1 MAGDTRAHPGNLPAD
16 LTSTVGR
23 RKETAE
29 VLRLLSGSRL
39 VTVVGTGGV
48 GKSRLALHVARHVQA
63 TLPDGAWLV
72 DLAEVIEEDLL
83 ALKVL
88 STLPMAMRAGTGTA
102 GLVDSIGDRSLLL
115 LLDNCEHIIDVC
127 AKLAPDLLRACP
139 NLRILVTSRE
149 PLRIDGE
156 SVFLTPPLSVPEE
169 GQHRTKEAADRY
181 DAVRLF
187 LSRASAA
194 DPQFS
199 LTPDNQEAVLALC
212 RRLDG
217 LPLAIELAAARTRSM
232 PVPEIL
238 KRLEDRFGV
247 LTSGSRTAPPR
258 HRTLLAT
265 VDHSHEQCSEA
276 ARVLWARMSVF
287 AGGAGLD
294 AVERVGTE
302 GELLSDEVHHAL
314 NELVEKS
321 IVRFDNTRYHMLE
334 TLHQYGLRRLRASGG
349 EHAARKA
356 HRDYF
361 AGLAARMEAGWF
373 GADQTALLCAV
384 LTDLPNIRVALKF
397 CLTEPGEA
405 RAGLRM
411 AADLGIAWFIGGLH
425 HEARHWIDRLLA
437 ADPEPSRERVGALW
451 VNGHFT
457 VLGGAIPA
465 GLLILDECYDLAKR
479 FDDDAAI
486 ANVTFSRG
494 IAHLFQGNL
503 EAAVACFE
511 EAVRRERQ
519 ATGSTPHLAH
529 SQVFLGMAWCCIGRP
544 DRAVPVLEE
553 AYGHCRAHGEK
564 WLLSWAVMHLGHAA
578 LLQHRHADAMALL
591 SEALTRKSDLD
602 DMFGI
607 CIALDFLGLAE
618 ADRGDAERATRLM
631 GAATALGEAFNIP
644 HRFEAWIARSA
655 QYLDQAR
662 ESLGPSAYNKALKD
676 GRRLSKDQAVAYA
689 LRKEPDPSQAGNGA
703 LPLTPREREVAGL
716 LTKGKT
722 NKEIATELFIT
733 RRTVDT
739 HVENILNK
747 LGFTSR
753 TQVAALL
760 GARETGQLLAIQ
772 Q

>member
-1 MAGDTRAHPGNLPAD
+1 MVGDTRTHLGDLPAD
-16 LTSTVGR
+16 LTSMVGR
-23 RKETAE
+23 RRETDE
-29 VLRLLSGSRL
+29 VLGLLSKSRL
-39 VTVVGTGGV
+39 VTVAGTGGV
-48 GKSRLALHVARHVQA
+48 GKSRLAVHAARRVQA

-72 DLAEVIEEDLL
+72 ELADLTDEDLL

-88 STLPMAMRAGTGTA
+88 SSLPMAMRAGTGAA
-102 GLVDSIGDRSLLL
+102 GLVDTIGDRSLLL
-115 LLDNCEHIIDVC
+115 LLDNCEHVIDAC
-127 AKLAPDLLRACP
+127 GELALDLLRACP
-139 NLRILVTSRE
+139 NLRILATSRE

-156 SVFLTPPLSVPEE
+156 SVFPTPPLSVPEE
-169 GQHRTKEAADRY
+169 GQHRPKAAADRY

-187 LSRASAA
+187 LSRASAV

-247 LTSGSRTAPPR
+247 LTSGSRTAPLR

-265 VDHSHEQCSEA
+265 VDYSYEQCSEA

-294 AVERVGTE
+294 AVERVGTGE
-302 GELLSDEVHHAL
+302 ELLPGEVHRAL

-321 IVRFDNTRYHMLE
+321 IVRFDGARYHMLE
-334 TLHQYGLRRLRASGG
+334 TLHQYGLHRLRASGG
-349 EHAARKA
+349 EHDARRA

-361 AGLAARMEAGWF
+361 AGVAARMEAGWF
-373 GADQTALLCAV
+373 GAGQTALLRAV
-384 LTDLPNIRVALKF
+384 LTDLPNIRVALEF
-397 CLTEPGEA
+397 CLTEPGEV

-411 AADLGIAWFIGGLH
+411 AADLWSAWFVGGLH

-437 ADPEPSRERVGALW
+437 ADPELSRERARALW

-457 VLGGAIPA
+457 VLAGAVPA
-465 GLLILDECYDLAKR
+465 GLLMLDECYDLAKG
-479 FDDDAAI
+479 FGDDATI
-486 ANVTFSRG
+486 AHVAFSRG
-494 IAHLFQGNL
+494 IAHLFQGSL
-503 EAAVACFE
+503 KAAVACFE
-511 EAVRRERQ
+511 EAVRGERH
-519 ATGSTPHLAH
+519 ATGSTPRLAH
-529 SQVFLGMAWCCIGRP
+529 LLVFLGMAWCYIGQP

-553 AYGHCRAHGEK
+553 ACDHCRAQGEK
-564 WLLSWAVMHLGHAA
+564 WLLSWGVMHLGHAA
-578 LLQHRHADAMALL
+578 LLQHRDADAMALL
-591 SEALTRKSDLD
+591 IEALTRKSELD
-602 DMFGI
+602 DLFGI
-607 CIALDFLGLAE
+607 SVALDFLGLAE

-631 GAATALGEAFNIP
+631 GAGEALGERCNIP
-644 HRFEAWIARSA
+644 DRFESWLALRSH
-655 QYLDQAR
+655 YLDQAR
-662 ESLGPSAYNKALKD
+662 KKLGSDVFNKALKD
-676 GRRLSKDQAVAYA
+676 GRRFSKDEAVAYA
-689 LRKEPDPSQAGNGA
+689 LRKKPVPSQECNGA
-703 LPLTPREREVAGL
+703 LPLSPREREVARL
-716 LTKGKT
+716 LTMGKT

-753 TQVAALL
+753 TQVAALF
-760 GARETGQLLAIQ
+760 GAREA
-772 Q
+772 